1 MKIAGIDYGRAR
13 LGVAYS
19 DDSQKIAFPKD
30 AILGKHDPEKN
41 AHLCALELG
50 KTSYELIV
58 VGLPLLLT
66 GKDSPMTQ
74 EVKTFASFLEKLT
87 GKQVVLWDERL
98 TSKQIERELISKDV
112 RRKERTKV
120 VDSMAAALI
129 LQSYLDTK
137 NRS

>member
-1 MKIAGIDYGRAR
+1 MKIIGIDYGKAR
-13 LGVAYS
+13 IGVAYS
-19 DDSQKIAFPKD
+19 DEHQKIAFPKN

-41 AHLCALELG
+41 AHLLAKDLEN
-50 KTSYELIV
+50 TSYEFLV
-58 VGLPLLLT
+58 VGLPLLMT

-74 EVKTFASFLEKLT
+74 EVKQFANCVNQLT
-87 GKQVVLWDERL
+87 GKQVILWDERL
-98 TSKQIERELISKDV
+98 TSKQVERDLILGDVKRKD
-112 RRKERTKV
+112 RTKV

>member
-1 MKIAGIDYGRAR
+1 MKIIGIDYGKAR
-13 LGVAYS
+13 IGVAHS
-19 DDSQKIAFPKD
+19 DEHQKIAFPKN

-41 AHLCALELG
+41 ALLLFKDLENIP
-50 KTSYELIV
+50 YEFFVI
-58 VGLPLLLT
+58 GLPLLMT

-74 EVKTFASFLEKLT
+74 EVKQFAHCVQQLT
-87 GKQVVLWDERL
+87 GKQVILWDERL
-98 TSKQIERELISKDV
+98 TSKQVERDLIFGDV
-112 RRKERTKV
+112 KRKERTKV